1 VHAGIAFLHE
11 QMPPFD
17 LGDAGDQLAGGG
29 AFVGDQDLEVA
40 E

>member
-1 VHAGIAFLHE
+1 VHAGIALFHE
-11 QMPPFD
+11 QTPLLD
-17 LGDAGDQLAGGG
+17 LGDAGDQLGGGG